1 MINQNT
7 RNVFFLNSY
16 NFLQQFPLKKLTM
29 SWYYSCPNL
38 KLQKSEAVVQ
48 RCSVKKVLLEI
59 SQNSQENTCA
69 SVCVINSTYILELSR
84 HLTIF
89 VYVLRV
95 KQYVKYRS
103 SRPEV
108 FCKEG
113 NLKNFAKSQE
123 SICFLITLQAC
134 FYDYQFFS
142 VLRGMLHVGEVK
154 FTPRWIFFF
163 WDTSTFHLGLKT
175 ENFHPRV
182 KWIFWPFCMIF

>member
-1 MINQNT
+1 MSKFEIT
-7 RNVFFLNSY
+7 KVRSSRPEVFCKKGALRNFTKFTGEHLR
-16 NFLQQFPLKKLTM
+16 Q
-29 SWYYSCPNL
+29 C
-38 KLQKSEAVVQ
+38 
-48 RCSVKKVLLEI
+48 
-59 SQNSQENTCA
+59 
-69 SVCVINSTYILELSR
+69 CVINSTYILELSR

-142 VLRGMLHVGEVK
+142 VLRGMLQRRRGEIHPKVN
-154 FTPRWIFFF
+154 FFF
-163 WDTSTFHLGLKT
+163 LRYEYLSPRA
-175 ENFHPRV
+175 EN
-182 KWIFWPFCMIF
+182 

>member
-1 MINQNT
+1 MSKFEIT
-7 RNVFFLNSY
+7 KVRSSRPEVFCKKGALRNFTKFTGEHLR
-16 NFLQQFPLKKLTM
+16 Q
-29 SWYYSCPNL
+29 C
-38 KLQKSEAVVQ
+38 
-48 RCSVKKVLLEI
+48 
-59 SQNSQENTCA
+59 
-69 SVCVINSTYILELSR
+69 CVINSTYILELSR

-142 VLRGMLHVGEVK
+142 VLRGMLQRRRGEIHPKVN
-154 FTPRWIFFF
+154 FFF
-163 WDTSTFHLGLKT
+163 LRYKYLSPRAENWKFPPQGEMDILTFLHDILNGTIL
-175 ENFHPRV
+175 
-182 KWIFWPFCMIF
+182 

>member
-1 MINQNT
+1 MSKFEIT
-7 RNVFFLNSY
+7 KVRSSRPEVFCKKGALRNFTKFTGEHLR
-16 NFLQQFPLKKLTM
+16 Q
-29 SWYYSCPNL
+29 C
-38 KLQKSEAVVQ
+38 
-48 RCSVKKVLLEI
+48 
-59 SQNSQENTCA
+59 
-69 SVCVINSTYILELSR
+69 CVINSTYILELSR

-108 FCKEG
+108 FCKG

>member
-1 MINQNT
+1 MSKFEIT
-7 RNVFFLNSY
+7 KVRSSRPEVFCKKGALRNFTKFTGEHLR
-16 NFLQQFPLKKLTM
+16 Q
-29 SWYYSCPNL
+29 C
-38 KLQKSEAVVQ
+38 
-48 RCSVKKVLLEI
+48 
-59 SQNSQENTCA
+59 
-69 SVCVINSTYILELSR
+69 CVINSTYILELSR